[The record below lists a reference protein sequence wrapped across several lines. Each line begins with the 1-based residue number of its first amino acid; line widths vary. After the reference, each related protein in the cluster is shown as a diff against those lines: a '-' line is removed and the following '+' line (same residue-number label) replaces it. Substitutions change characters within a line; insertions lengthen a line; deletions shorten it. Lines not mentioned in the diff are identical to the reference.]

1 MLKLSD
7 PKLFRQQA
15 YIDGAWCD
23 ADSGKSKPVNN
34 PATDE
39 ILGTVPDM
47 GTAET
52 RRAIEAANRAWP
64 AWRAKTGKERSA
76 ILR

>member
-23 ADSGKSKPVNN
+23 ADDKKSKPVNN
-34 PATDE
+34 P
-39 ILGTVPDM
+39 
-47 GTAET
+47 
-52 RRAIEAANRAWP
+52 RHR
-64 AWRAKTGKERSA
+64 
-76 ILR
+76 